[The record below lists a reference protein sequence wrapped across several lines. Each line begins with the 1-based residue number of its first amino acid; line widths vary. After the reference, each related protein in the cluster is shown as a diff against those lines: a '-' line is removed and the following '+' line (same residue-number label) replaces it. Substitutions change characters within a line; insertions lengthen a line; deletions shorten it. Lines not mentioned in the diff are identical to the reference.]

1 MLDDLEK
8 LNMELIQA
16 QLLLKASHELYEDI
30 LVKTTR
36 LRFSENL
43 LDDATLQR
51 DIGVRIAK
59 FGQRDEEIRKMLK
72 RLERLGK
79 PQALS
84 AAI

>member
-79 PQALS
+79 SPRFS
-84 AAI
+84 TAI